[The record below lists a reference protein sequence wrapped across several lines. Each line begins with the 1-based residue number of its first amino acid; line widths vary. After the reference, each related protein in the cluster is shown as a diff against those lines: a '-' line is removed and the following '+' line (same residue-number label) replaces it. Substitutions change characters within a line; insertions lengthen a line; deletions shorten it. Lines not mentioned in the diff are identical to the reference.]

1 MNPASIVY
9 TVPLYLFLKTIRIN
23 VVLRFVLERILK
35 FRYTTKSNLEVISMS
50 INKLVTLLIIISL
63 LTWNS
68 NIIIQI
74 SYMEGGSLIAIAF
87 SAVLIT

>member
-9 TVPLYLFLKTIRIN
+9 TIHLYLFLKIIRIN

-74 SYMEGGSLIAIAF
+74 TYMEGGSLIAIAF

>member
-9 TVPLYLFLKTIRIN
+9 TIHLYLFLKTIRIN

>member
-1 MNPASIVY
+1 MNSASIVY
-9 TVPLYLFLKTIRIN
+9 TIHLYLFLKTIRIN